1 LAFGEEETVLMNGTP
16 DPMEPRK
23 DDIFARARAGDEAA
37 WAELVDLCYDKVRR
51 VVRRRLGGPM
61 RTLYDSTDF
70 ANDVFKSLVAKSEW
84 FDFPSLEALKA
95 HLVRAAKQKVIDEY
109 RRQHRQ
115 RRDID
120 RQFRFGEMEGGEW
133 GGAYEPP
140 GHDPT
145 PSQHAQAVETRERI
159 LADHSG
165 ADREVLDL
173 KAQGFGNEEAAE
185 QTGLH
190 LRKVQR
196 LVKKVSD
203 SWFMRGGGR

>member
-1 LAFGEEETVLMNGTP
+1 MNGTS
-16 DPMEPRK
+16 EAER
-23 DDIFARARAGDEAA
+23 IETNNNLFARARAGDEAA
-37 WAELVDLCYDKVRR
+37 WAELVDHCYDRVRR
-51 VVRRRLGGPM
+51 VVRRKLGGPM

-70 ANDVFKSLVAKSEW
+70 TNDVFKSLVAKSEW

-95 HLVRAAKQKVIDEY
+95 HLVQAAKRKVIDEY

-120 RQFRFGEMEGGEW
+120 RQHRFDEMGDGEGTGG
-133 GGAYEPP
+133 YEPP

-145 PSQHAQAVETRERI
+145 PSQNAQADETREQI
-159 LADHSG
+159 LSGHSG
-165 ADREVLDL
+165 SERDVLIL
-173 KAQGFGNEEAAE
+173 KTQNFTNEEAAA

-203 SWFMRGGGR
+203 SWFARGGGQP